1 MTSRS
6 RPFEHLSR
14 WLARLA
20 VERVDRNAAYLVVRM
35 PRLDHVVLDVRSE
48 PVLRAEDGR
57 QGAFDAPMR
66 STMCWSWRS
75 TDAGLQTIPTRRPD
89 RRPEASRRSDPG
101 ITGISRLYV
110 SCLASDADALI
121 DYPAFGGQPRL
132 LRPRREPIEPLFRL
146 APSP

>member
-1 MTSRS
+1 MLSWTS
-6 RPFEHLSR
+6 
-14 WLARLA
+14 
-20 VERVDRNAAYLVVRM
+20 DRNPCCGPKMAARV
-35 PRLDHVVLDVRSE
+35 
-48 PVLRAEDGR
+48 
-57 QGAFDAPMR
+57 AFDAPMR
-66 STMCWSWRS
+66 ST
-75 TDAGLQTIPTRRPD
+75 DAGLQTMPTRRPD

-101 ITGISRLYV
+101 ITSISRLYV